1 MNVCIL
7 SKFPPIEGGIA
18 AKSYWLARG
27 YAEAGLS
34 VQVVSN
40 GNIVEDEYRIKG
52 CYPHIRGMKGIALHE
67 VTDDFPWHIPD
78 EQHSIARLID
88 RLIEVHHAAPIDIVD
103 AGYMVP
109 YGIAAYFFHCISGV
123 PYIIRHGGSDIE
135 KFLNAGRL
143 GNLLKKVLHGASTIV
158 SDPSRS
164 ETFSEF
170 EGKVRILP
178 PYVPDERVF
187 HPREREDRS
196 IPGLLFMGKLN
207 WYWERKGLAR
217 IIECLDVL
225 PESWKPQFIGQ
236 GKGEEGFSAFLRE
249 KGVGDVVIGPFVP
262 PWEVPEV
269 LNGSDFVFCLSIDE
283 PIQSFSNLLVEAA
296 CCGAT
301 IIVDRNF
308 DSSPYQLLSNSV
320 EDCLLRVPCEN
331 PDTMAEEIVRSWDGR
346 TKNRS
351 ARNIQ
356 FTPLFEEYI
365 RKNINILEQA
375 SK

>member
-27 YAEAGLS
+27 YAEAGFS

-40 GNIVEDEYRIKG
+40 GNIVEDEYRIEG
-52 CYPHIRGMKGIALHE
+52 CYPHIREMKGIALHE
-67 VTDDFPWHIPD
+67 VRGDFPWHIPD

-88 RLIEVHHAAPIDIVD
+88 RLIEVHQERPLDIVD

-143 GNLLKKVLHGASTIV
+143 GNLLKKILHGASAIV
-158 SDPSRS
+158 SDHLRS
-164 ETFSEF
+164 ATFTEF
-170 EGKVRILP
+170 EGKVKILP
-178 PYVPDERVF
+178 PYVPDTRTF
-187 HPREREDRS
+187 RPRKWEDRS
-196 IPGLLFMGKLN
+196 IPGLLYMGKLN
-207 WYWERKGLAR
+207 WHWERKGLAK
-217 IIECLDVL
+217 IIECLGFL
-225 PESWKPQFIGQ
+225 PEDWKPQFIGQ
-236 GKGEEGFSAFLRE
+236 GKGEEGFRAFLRGKE
-249 KGVGDVVIGPFVP
+249 VGDVVIGPFVP

-301 IIVDRNF
+301 VIVDSDF

-320 EDCLLRVPCEN
+320 EEFLLRVPSEN
-331 PDTMAEEIVRSWDGR
+331 PDAMAEKIVRSWEGR
-346 TKNRS
+346 TKSRS

-356 FTPLFEEYI
+356 FTPPFEEYI